1 MLVPTTETYSFSALQ
16 CLVWAFAFS
25 EEGVAHG
32 LDVEKLDAGKLA
44 EARRDHAWL
53 WLHFNTSDARTA
65 HAIAQLDLPEAAG
78 EALLSH
84 DSHVSLQLEGGTAF
98 GVFVDWHHERGI
110 DYSRQSFARS
120 DKQVGWL
127 HFALADGLIVT
138 SRRQAL
144 RSVEQVRQHLC
155 AGVRFDSAAEVLEA
169 IIEQFAA
176 SVAHATL
183 ELGEELDHIEDR
195 VLADR
200 IGEERRDLALL
211 RRQAVHM
218 HRPLTA
224 LRRVLRQFE
233 QRYAAHASHALLP
246 AAARLSQ
253 RFDELDSDVATLHE
267 RARLLQDEV
276 AAKLAEQTNRHL
288 FVLSVVTALLL
299 PPTLIVGAF
308 GMNMGNLPLMHS
320 PHGFGIAVGLC
331 LASSVIVY
339 LLLRRFGVG
348 SE

>member
-1 MLVPTTETYSFSALQ
+1 
-16 CLVWAFAFS
+16 
-25 EEGVAHG
+25 
-32 LDVEKLDAGKLA
+32 
-44 EARRDHAWL
+44 
-53 WLHFNTSDARTA
+53 
-65 HAIAQLDLPEAAG
+65 
-78 EALLSH
+78 
-84 DSHVSLQLEGGTAF
+84 
-98 GVFVDWHHERGI
+98 VFVDWRHERGS
-110 DYSRQSFARS
+110 DHSRQSFARS
-120 DKQVGWL
+120 EKQVGWL
-127 HFALADGLIVT
+127 HFAVTDGLIVT
-138 SRRQAL
+138 ARRQAL

-155 AGVRFDSAAEVLEA
+155 AGVGFDSATEVLEA
-169 IIEQFAA
+169 IVEQFAA

-233 QRYAAHASHALLP
+233 QRYAAHANHALLP
-246 AAARLSQ
+246 AATRLSQ

-320 PHGFGIAVGLC
+320 PHGFGIALGLC

-348 SE
+348 RE

>member
-1 MLVPTTETYSFSALQ
+1 MLVPTAEAPPFDGMP
-16 CLVWAFAFS
+16 CLVWAYAFDRQ
-25 EEGVAHG
+25 GIAHG
-32 LDVEKLDAGKLA
+32 LEVEALSSAALTA
-44 EARRDHAWL
+44 ARGEYPWL

-65 HAIAQLDLPEAAG
+65 QAIAQLGLPEAAL

-84 DSHVSLQLEGGTAF
+84 DTHVSLQLEEGTAF
-98 GVFVDWHHERGI
+98 GVFVDWHHQRGT
-110 DYSRQSFARS
+110 DHSRHSFARGEAE
-120 DKQVGWL
+120 VGWL
-127 HFALADGLIVT
+127 HFALTDGLFV
-138 SRRQAL
+138 SARRQAL
-144 RSVEQVRQHLC
+144 RSVEQVRQQAR
-155 AGVRFDSAAEVLEA
+155 AGVLFDSPADVLEA
-169 IIEQFAA
+169 IVERFAM
-176 SVAHATL
+176 SVARATL

-211 RRQAVHM
+211 RRHAVHM

-233 QRYAAHASHALLP
+233 QRYAASSTHILLP
-246 AAARLSQ
+246 AVTRLSQ

-299 PPTLIVGAF
+299 PPTLVVGVF
-308 GMNMGNLPLMHS
+308 GMNMGNLPLLQS
-320 PHGFGIAVGLC
+320 EHGFGIAIGLC
-331 LASSVIVY
+331 VASSVFVY
-339 LLLRRFGVG
+339 ALLRRFGVG
-348 SE
+348 G

>member
-1 MLVPTTETYSFSALQ
+1 
-16 CLVWAFAFS
+16 
-25 EEGVAHG
+25 
-32 LDVEKLDAGKLA
+32 
-44 EARRDHAWL
+44 
-53 WLHFNTSDARTA
+53 
-65 HAIAQLDLPEAAG
+65 
-78 EALLSH
+78 
-84 DSHVSLQLEGGTAF
+84 
-98 GVFVDWHHERGI
+98 VDWHHERGS
-110 DYSRQSFARS
+110 DHSRQSFARS

-127 HFALADGLIVT
+127 HFALADGLVVT

-169 IIEQFAA
+169 IVEQFAA

-218 HRPLTA
+218 HRPLSA

-233 QRYAAHASHALLP
+233 QRYAMQASHALLP
-246 AAARLSQ
+246 AASRLSQ
-253 RFDELDSDVATLHE
+253 RFDELDSDVATVHE

-348 SE
+348 RE

>member
-1 MLVPTTETYSFSALQ
+1 MLVPTAEAPPFNGMP
-16 CLVWAFAFS
+16 CLVWAYAFDS
-25 EEGVAHG
+25 DGSAHG
-32 LDVEKLDAGKLA
+32 LEVETLA
-44 EARRDHAWL
+44 PAALAAARASHPWL

-65 HAIAQLDLPEAAG
+65 QAIAQLELPEAAS

-84 DSHVSLQLEGGTAF
+84 DTHVSLQLEGNTAF
-98 GVFVDWHHERGI
+98 GVFVDWHHQRGS
-110 DYSRQSFARS
+110 DHSKQSFARG
-120 DKQVGWL
+120 DNEVGWL
-127 HFALADGLIVT
+127 HFALTEGLIV
-138 SRRQAL
+138 SARRQAL
-144 RSVEQVRQHLC
+144 RSVEQVRQQVRS
-155 AGVRFDSAAEVLEA
+155 GVRFDSPAEALEA
-169 IIEQFAA
+169 IVERFAA

-183 ELGEELDHIEDR
+183 ELGGELDHIEDR
-195 VLADR
+195 VLADH

-233 QRYAAHASHALLP
+233 QRYAATSTHALLP
-246 AAARLSQ
+246 AATRLSQ

-299 PPTLIVGAF
+299 PPTLVVGVF
-308 GMNMGNLPLMHS
+308 GMNMENLPLLQS
-320 PHGFGIAVGLC
+320 AHGFGIAMGLC
-331 LASSVIVY
+331 VVSSVFVY
-339 LLLRRFGVG
+339 VLLRRFGVG
-348 SE
+348 R

>member
-1 MLVPTTETYSFSALQ
+1 
-16 CLVWAFAFS
+16 
-25 EEGVAHG
+25 
-32 LDVEKLDAGKLA
+32 
-44 EARRDHAWL
+44 
-53 WLHFNTSDARTA
+53 
-65 HAIAQLDLPEAAG
+65 
-78 EALLSH
+78 
-84 DSHVSLQLEGGTAF
+84 
-98 GVFVDWHHERGI
+98 
-110 DYSRQSFARS
+110 
-120 DKQVGWL
+120 
-127 HFALADGLIVT
+127 
-138 SRRQAL
+138 
-144 RSVEQVRQHLC
+144 VEQVRQHLC

-169 IIEQFAA
+169 IVEQFAA

-195 VLADR
+195 VLTDR

-246 AAARLSQ
+246 AATRLSQ

-299 PPTLIVGAF
+299 PPTLVVGVF
-308 GMNMGNLPLMHS
+308 GMNMGNLPLLHS
-320 PHGFGIAVGLC
+320 PHGFGIAIGLC
-331 LASSVIVY
+331 LASSVFVY
-339 LLLRRFGVG
+339 VLLRRFGVG
-348 SE
+348 R